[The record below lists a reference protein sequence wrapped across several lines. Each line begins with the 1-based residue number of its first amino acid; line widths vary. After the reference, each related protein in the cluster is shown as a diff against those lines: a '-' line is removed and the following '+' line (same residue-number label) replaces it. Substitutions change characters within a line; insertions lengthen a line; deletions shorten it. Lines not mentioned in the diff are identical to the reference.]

1 MPFGIHAEN
10 CILDTQLG
18 SGYLLHADSK
28 WLYVIEMLA
37 TYQDMI
43 RIKIQ
48 IIKEMI

>member
-1 MPFGIHAEN
+1 MQKT
-10 CILDTQLG
+10 ILDTQLG

-37 TYQDMI
+37 TYQNML

-48 IIKEMI
+48 ILKEMIEN